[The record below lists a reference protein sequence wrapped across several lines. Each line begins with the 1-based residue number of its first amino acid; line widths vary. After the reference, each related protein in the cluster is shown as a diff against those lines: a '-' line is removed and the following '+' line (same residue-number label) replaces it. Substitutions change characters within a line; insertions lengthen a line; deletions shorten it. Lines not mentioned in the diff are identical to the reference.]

1 MVTFNEKGYTIH
13 VDTGCDPIENWQLL
27 HSVLLELMRNVNT
40 ENLPPDI
47 WVVTDFISELMPE
60 FETARK
66 ML

>member
-1 MVTFNEKGYTIH
+1 MVTFDKTSYTIK
-13 VDTGCDPIENWQLL
+13 VDCAYEPIENWQLL

-60 FETARK
+60 FETAKK

>member
-1 MVTFNEKGYTIH
+1 MVTFEEKSYTIK
-13 VDTGCDPIENWQLL
+13 VNCGYEPIENWQLL
-27 HSVLLELMRNVNT
+27 HNVLLELMRNVNT

-47 WVVTDFISELMPE
+47 WVITDFISELMPD

>member
-1 MVTFNEKGYTIH
+1 MVTFDNTSFSVKVNCGA
-13 VDTGCDPIENWQLL
+13 DPIENWQLL

-60 FETARK
+60 FETAKK